1 MASLASFQNKA
12 DFLSDPIPVV
22 TTGSARVL
30 VNMPIYGVG
39 AVSVLIKNSAG
50 VYVAYPGLT
59 WTTGAAVQLPVIA
72 GDLIKVRFAGCDGAG
87 IEVDQ

>member
-12 DFLSDPIPVV
+12 DFLSDEIPVV

-39 AVSVLIKNSAG
+39 AVSVLIKNSVGAFI
-50 VYVAYPGLT
+50 AYPGLT
-59 WTTGAAVQLPVIA
+59 WTTGAAVQLPVIV
-72 GDLIKVRFAGCDGAG
+72 GDVLKVRFTNCSGAG

>member
-12 DFLSDPIPVV
+12 DFLSNEIPIA
-22 TTGSARVL
+22 TTGNARVL

-50 VYVAYPGLT
+50 AFVAYPGLT

-72 GDLIKVRFAGCDGAG
+72 GDVLKVRFAGCNGAG

>member
-39 AVSVLIKNSAG
+39 AVSVLIKNSAD

>member
-12 DFLSDPIPVV
+12 DFLSDEIPVV

-39 AVSVLIKNSAG
+39 AVSVLFRNSAG
-50 VYVAYPGLT
+50 EFIAYPGLT
-59 WTTGAAVQLPVIA
+59 FTTGAAIQIPLLA